1 MFVILYVYGVVGSME
16 QGRGVDF
23 QSIITVAVVLTVLA
37 LIYNVLILKNY
48 IRNGKRRRKK

>member
-1 MFVILYVYGVVGSME
+1 ME

-48 IRNGKRRRKK
+48 IRNGKRRRKSENI